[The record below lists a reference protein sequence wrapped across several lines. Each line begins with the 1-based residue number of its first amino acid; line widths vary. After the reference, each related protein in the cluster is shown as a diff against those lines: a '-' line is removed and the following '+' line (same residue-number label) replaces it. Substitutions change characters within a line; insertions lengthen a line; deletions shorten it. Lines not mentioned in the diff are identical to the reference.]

1 MSDIAKNPD
10 RSFVRTE
17 DVPQAAPPISTA
29 GVAGWLRAN
38 LFSSPTNT
46 ALTLLTLYFLYL
58 VVPPLFEWAFIN
70 SLWEGES
77 NKDCRGIEGACWV
90 LIPKRFGQFIYG
102 FYPEP
107 ERWRVNLTFIL
118 FCINLLPVLS
128 DRVPGRTFAALF
140 LVCGFPIVAY
150 ILLHGAFGL
159 AAVPTHKWGGLTLTL
174 VFASVAI
181 LFSLPIGIL
190 LALGRRSEM
199 PVIRTICVAFIELW
213 RSVPLIAVLFMASFM
228 LPLFTPEG
236 VNANELLRA
245 LIGFIM
251 FASAYMAEVVRGGLQ
266 ALPTGQIEAAQAL
279 GLNYRK
285 SMQLIILPQA
295 LKIVIPGIVN
305 TFIGLFKDTA
315 LVSIIGL
322 FDLLLVARSAV
333 TDPKWLGLEHES
345 YIFAALIY
353 FIFCFS
359 MSRYSLWLER
369 KLDTGH
375 RN

>member
-1 MSDIAKNPD
+1 MSDTAKNPD

-17 DVPQAAPPISTA
+17 NIPEAAPPISTA
-29 GVAGWLRAN
+29 GLAGWMRAN

-58 VVPPLFEWAFIN
+58 VVPPLFEWAFVN

-199 PVIRTICVAFIELW
+199 PVIRTICIAFIELW
-213 RSVPLIAVLFMASFM
+213 RSVPLITVLFMASFM

-266 ALPTGQIEAAQAL
+266 ALPKGQTEAAQAL

-305 TFIGLFKDTA
+305 TFIALFKDTA

-322 FDLLLVARSAV
+322 FDLLLVARSSV

-375 RN
+375 QN

>member
-17 DVPQAAPPISTA
+17 NIPQAAPPISTA
-29 GVAGWLRAN
+29 GVAGWMRAN
-38 LFSSPTNT
+38 LFSSPANT
-46 ALTLLTLYFLYL
+46 ALTLLTIYFLYL
-58 VVPPLFEWAFIN
+58 VVPPLFEWAFVN

-140 LVCGFPIVAY
+140 LVFGFPIVAY

-213 RSVPLIAVLFMASFM
+213 RSVPLITVLFMASFM

-266 ALPTGQIEAAQAL
+266 ALPKGQTEAAQAL

-322 FDLLLVARSAV
+322 FDLLLVARSSV

-375 RN
+375 QN

>member
-1 MSDIAKNPD
+1 MSDITNNPG

-17 DVPQAAPPISTA
+17 NIPQAPPPVSTV
-29 GVAGWLRAN
+29 GIVGWIRAN

-46 ALTLLTLYFLYL
+46 ALTLLTIYFLYL
-58 VVPPLFEWAFIN
+58 VVPQLFEWAFVN

-102 FYPEP
+102 FYPES

-140 LVCGFPIVAY
+140 LVFGFPIVAY

-199 PVIRTICVAFIELW
+199 PVIRTICIAFIELW
-213 RSVPLIAVLFMASFM
+213 RSVPLITVLFMASFM

-266 ALPTGQIEAAQAL
+266 ALPKGQTEAAQAL

-305 TFIGLFKDTA
+305 TFIALFKDTA

-322 FDLLLVARSAV
+322 FDLLLVARSSV

-375 RN
+375 QN

>member
-1 MSDIAKNPD
+1 MSDIANNPD

-17 DVPQAAPPISTA
+17 NIPQTPPPVSTA
-29 GVAGWLRAN
+29 GVAGWMRAN
-38 LFSSPTNT
+38 LFSSPANA
-46 ALTLLTLYFLYL
+46 ALTLLTFYLLYL
-58 VVPPLFEWAFIN
+58 VVPPLFEWAFID
-70 SLWEGES
+70 SLLEGES

-90 LIPKRFGQFIYG
+90 LVPKRFGQYIYG

-118 FCINLLPVLS
+118 FCLNLLPVLS

-140 LVCGFPIVAY
+140 LVFGFPIVAF

-159 AAVPTHKWGGLTLTL
+159 ESVPTHKWGGLTLTL

-181 LFSLPIGIL
+181 LFSLPIGVL

-199 PVIRTICVAFIELW
+199 PVIRTICIAFIELW
-213 RSVPLIAVLFMASFM
+213 RSVPLITVLFMASFM

-266 ALPTGQIEAAQAL
+266 ALPKGQTEAAMAL
-279 GLNYRK
+279 GLNYWK

-305 TFIGLFKDTA
+305 TFIALFKDTA

>member
-17 DVPQAAPPISTA
+17 HVPQAAPPISTA
-29 GVAGWLRAN
+29 GLMGWMRAN

-46 ALTLLTLYFLYL
+46 ALTLLTVYFLYL
-58 VVPPLFEWAFIN
+58 VVPPLFEWAFVN

-199 PVIRTICVAFIELW
+199 PVIRTICIAFIELW
-213 RSVPLIAVLFMASFM
+213 RSVPLITVLFMASFM

-266 ALPTGQIEAAQAL
+266 ALPTGQTEAAQAL

-305 TFIGLFKDTA
+305 TFIALFKDTA

-322 FDLLLVARSAV
+322 FDLLLVARSSV

-375 RN
+375 QN

>member
-29 GVAGWLRAN
+29 GVAGWMRVN
-38 LFSSPTNT
+38 LFSSPANT
-46 ALTLLTLYFLYL
+46 ALTLLTIYFLYL
-58 VVPPLFEWAFIN
+58 VVPPLFEWAFVN

-107 ERWRVNLTFIL
+107 DRWRVNLTFIL

-140 LVCGFPIVAY
+140 LVFGFPIIAFV
-150 ILLHGAFGL
+150 LLHGAFGL
-159 AAVPTHKWGGLTLTL
+159 EVVPTHKWGGLTLTL

-199 PVIRTICVAFIELW
+199 PVIRTICIAFIELW
-213 RSVPLIAVLFMASFM
+213 RSVPLITVLFMASFM

-266 ALPTGQIEAAQAL
+266 ALPKGQIEAAQAL
-279 GLNYRK
+279 GLNYLK

-322 FDLLLVARSAV
+322 FDLLLVARSSV

-375 RN
+375 QN

>member
-29 GVAGWLRAN
+29 GVAGWMRVN
-38 LFSSPTNT
+38 LFSSPANT
-46 ALTLLTLYFLYL
+46 ALTLLTIYFLYL
-58 VVPPLFEWAFIN
+58 VVPPLFEWAFVN

-90 LIPKRFGQFIYG
+90 LIPKRFGQYIYG

-118 FCINLLPVLS
+118 FCINLLPVLF

-140 LVCGFPIVAY
+140 LVFGFPIIAFV
-150 ILLHGAFGL
+150 LLHGAFGL
-159 AAVPTHKWGGLTLTL
+159 EVVPTHKWGGLTLTL
-174 VFASVAI
+174 VFASAAI

-199 PVIRTICVAFIELW
+199 PVIRTICIAFIELW
-213 RSVPLIAVLFMASFM
+213 RSVPLITVLFMASFM

-266 ALPTGQIEAAQAL
+266 ALPKGQIEAAQAL
-279 GLNYRK
+279 GLNYLK

-322 FDLLLVARSAV
+322 FDLLLVARSSV

-375 RN
+375 QN

>member
-29 GVAGWLRAN
+29 GVAGWMRAN
-38 LFSSPTNT
+38 LFSSPANT
-46 ALTLLTLYFLYL
+46 ALTLLTIYFLYL
-58 VVPPLFEWAFIN
+58 VVPPLFEWVFVN

-90 LIPKRFGQFIYG
+90 LIPKRFGQYIYG

-140 LVCGFPIVAY
+140 LVFGFPIIAFV
-150 ILLHGAFGL
+150 LLHGAFGL
-159 AAVPTHKWGGLTLTL
+159 EVVPTHKWGGLTLTL

-181 LFSLPIGIL
+181 LFSLPIGIM

-213 RSVPLIAVLFMASFM
+213 RSVPLITVLFMASFM

-266 ALPTGQIEAAQAL
+266 ALPTGQTEAAQAL

-322 FDLLLVARSAV
+322 FDLLLVARSSV

-375 RN
+375 QN

>member
-46 ALTLLTLYFLYL
+46 ALTLLTIYFLYL
-58 VVPPLFEWAFIN
+58 VVPPLFEWVFID

-322 FDLLLVARSAV
+322 FDLLLVARSSV

-375 RN
+375 QN

>member
-46 ALTLLTLYFLYL
+46 ALTLLTIYFLYL
-58 VVPPLFEWAFIN
+58 VVPPLFEWVFID

>member
-46 ALTLLTLYFLYL
+46 ALTLLTIYFLYL